1 MSRKDKSMYDSLLSK
16 LLLLA
21 IILFFAFPGCN
32 EVDTLHQDSIQ
43 ENDSGN
49 YEEAIK
55 LLKKIL
61 TIDKENPRY
70 LNNLGWTLFRNDNF
84 DEAMVTLQKAKTTC
98 KSKTLMKAIETNLFM
113 VSTFQK
119 GKELIQEKKYDE
131 AVTEFEKVTSK
142 YNTKELELKYLAL
155 CYEGM
160 GKYDEANERWE
171 KIVEMYEGTET
182 PNKFYLLATEKLSM
196 KEKSSDPE

>member
-1 MSRKDKSMYDSLLSK
+1 MSRKAQSRYDSLLSK

-21 IILFFAFPGCN
+21 IVFFIAFPGCN
-32 EVDTLHQDSIQ
+32 QVDTLHRDSIQ
-43 ENDSGN
+43 ENENGN

-55 LLKKIL
+55 LLKEIL
-61 TIDKENPRY
+61 TIDKGNPRY

-84 DEAMVTLQKAKTTC
+84 DEALVTLQKAKASC
-98 KSKTLMKAIETNLFM
+98 KSKSLMRTIKTNLFM

-119 GKELIQEKKYDE
+119 GKELLHEKNYNE
-131 AVTEFEKVTSK
+131 AVTEFEKVTSR

-160 GKYDEANERWE
+160 GKHDEANERWE
-171 KIVEMYEGTET
+171 KIVEMYENTET
-182 PNKFYLLATEKLSM
+182 PNKFYLLATEKLSI